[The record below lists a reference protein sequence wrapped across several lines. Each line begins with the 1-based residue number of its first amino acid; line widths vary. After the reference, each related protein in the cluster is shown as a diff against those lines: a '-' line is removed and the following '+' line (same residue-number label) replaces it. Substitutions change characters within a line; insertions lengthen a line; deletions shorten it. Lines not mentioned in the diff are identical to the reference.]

1 MQITYKKRLTK
12 NLGNYESVAVEIGIE
27 DDVNYEVGETFD
39 EGYVRIRELVNFKLK
54 KEFSKIGVK

>member
-1 MQITYKKRLTK
+1 MQVTYKKRLTK
-12 NLGNYESVAVEIGIE
+12 NLGNYESIAVEIGIE

-54 KEFSKIGVK
+54 KEFSKIVGK